1 MIRLFWTRQQK
12 IVSSQEIGGGIRQ
25 PTKPGRTQLVPF
37 IVTWF
42 YSFGKKS
49 LHKSFIYVSK
59 NRLGTM
65 EIRVREKV
73 NLNPKSPQMFRTD
86 YRDCLPNESLSFTA
100 LHMSGHSLSVLL
112 LLLSLVV
119 FSIIILI
126 NIIIF
131 HYYYYQVTSS
141 PSSFSSSPLS
151 SFPPFRLFAVAGSR
165 CTRIWQVSN
174 WPSMFCHLVL
184 VVIFHVMLYHILP
197 TGLVSP
203 SLLYLLVGLL
213 FHCLLWPH
221 WSSLPKVC
229 NLRKSTIAPL
239 LYINWV
245 TKGSLQGRPF

>member
-65 EIRVREKV
+65 EIRVRERV

-112 LLLSLVV
+112 LLLSLIV

-126 NIIIF
+126 IIIIF
-131 HYYYYQVTSS
+131 SLLLLLGHFLSALLLLLSLVI
-141 PSSFSSSPLS
+141 FS
-151 SFPPFRLFAVAGSR
+151 SFPSLRCGRITMHKNLASLKLTFNVLSLGVGCYFSCDAVSYFADRPCLSFSPLPLG
-165 CTRIWQVSN
+165 
-174 WPSMFCHLVL
+174 WPTIPLSTLTAL
-184 VVIFHVMLYHILP
+184 IFP
-197 TGLVSP
+197 SKGL
-203 SLLYLLVGLL
+203 
-213 FHCLLWPH
+213 
-221 WSSLPKVC
+221 
-229 NLRKSTIAPL
+229 
-239 LYINWV
+239 
-245 TKGSLQGRPF
+245 